1 MHLLDLSPACVRI
14 SFRTNVTCC
23 DEVARP
29 GGCCTRSGS
38 AASWPLL
45 GTPACPAGKRSR
57 FQATAPG
64 PCPLHTARWHLDTC
78 AESSKP
84 HLVHQRPAA
93 PLDGEVAYPFG
104 RFVPTKSA
112 LVTPATNQMGKGP
125 GSQTAPGG
133 QAGTPGGLGSTGSQ
147 TAPISFLLSSMAWA
161 PDE

>member
-14 SFRTNVTCC
+14 GFRTNVTCC

-29 GGCCTRSGS
+29 GGCCTRSES
-38 AASWPLL
+38 VQ
-45 GTPACPAGKRSR
+45 PAGPSWAHPLVPQVRGVVSR
-57 FQATAPG
+57 PLRLAR
-64 PCPLHTARWHLDTC
+64 PLHTARWHLEAC
-78 AESSKP
+78 AESSNP

-93 PLDGEVAYPFG
+93 PLDSEVAYPFG

-133 QAGTPGGLGSTGSQ
+133 QAGAPGGLGSTGSQ

-161 PDE
+161 PGE